1 MSQLNMDRI
10 EKIVKNYVRYNNSAY
25 HYMKFT
31 DKYEYNANIAFSL
44 LDEADREKTY
54 LVHEILE
61 EFGYELNLETL
72 LWEENK

>member
-10 EKIVKNYVRYNNSAY
+10 EKIVENYVRCNNSAY
-25 HYMKFT
+25 HYMKVT

-44 LDEADREKTY
+44 LDEAEREKTY
-54 LVHEILE
+54 LVYEILE
-61 EFGYELNLETL
+61 ELGYKLNLETL